1 MSEFSKLLDTADEDV
16 QHVVGEEKKTGDIQS
31 LDNSNVEVDIAR
43 NHLDE
48 IEERNAVTIDLLKDV
63 DVATESR
70 DLTPA
75 EYRILKTSLRAIT
88 NAKVLKDVSM
98 ESAEGTELRPIAMEG
113 IKDTLKKFWN
123 FINNGLQFVHS
134 T

>member
-1 MSEFSKLLDTADEDV
+1 MFPPDTADEDV

-63 DVATESR
+63 DVAFGTLLKHVQVFLDLLYIQFGR
-70 DLTPA
+70 DFT
-75 EYRILKTSLRAIT
+75 K
-88 NAKVLKDVSM
+88 M
-98 ESAEGTELRPIAMEG
+98 
-113 IKDTLKKFWN
+113 
-123 FINNGLQFVHS
+123 
-134 T
+134 